1 MRPVDQHINL
11 PQRITR
17 KGFQT
22 IYRLVKT
29 YAKPSQNLFF
39 AKLPTQFFLSS
50 FLPFLIFSCLLLL
63 ASASLHAQEERSL
76 TRDGNKQFDKQK
88 YADAEA
94 SYKKAL
100 ETKNNFPE
108 AVFNLGDAMYKQGR
122 WDDAAKQFQLASKL
136 LTDSLMKARA
146 FHNLG
151 NCSMEKKEYEEA
163 VKAYKQA
170 LRINPADRDTKYNLA
185 YANAKLKDNSQ
196 NNQNKNDQ
204 NKQDKNKKDDKKDQ
218 DKKNG
223 DKKDQDKNDKD
234 KKDQQGKGDKDKKDP
249 KDSKDKDGQGD
260 KKDQQSKKYG
270 GTMTK
275 EQADKLLEALKAE
288 EQKTQEKMQKKTAKP
303 QEVKVE
309 KDW

>member
-1 MRPVDQHINL
+1 MRPSDQYINL
-11 PQRITR
+11 PQSATR

-22 IYRLVKT
+22 LYGFIK
-29 YAKPSQNLFF
+29 ACAQPFQN
-39 AKLPTQFFLSS
+39 KLPTQFLSAS
-50 FLPFLIFSCLLLL
+50 FLPFLIFSCLI
-63 ASASLHAQEERSL
+63 SHVSFLHAQEERSL

-122 WDDAAKQFQLASKL
+122 YDDAAKQFQLASKL

-151 NCSMEKKEYEEA
+151 NCSMEKNEYEEA

-170 LRINPADRDTKYNLA
+170 LRLNPSDRDTKYNLA

-196 NNQNKNDQ
+196 NKQDKKDQ
-204 NKQDKNKKDDKKDQ
+204 NKQDKDKKDDKKDQ
-218 DKKNG
+218 DKKG
-223 DKKDQDKNDKD
+223 QDKKDQGKNDKD

-249 KDSKDKDGQGD
+249 KDGKDKDGQGN
-260 KKDQQSKKYG
+260 KKDQQSKKNG

-288 EQKTQEKMQKKTAKP
+288 EQKTQEKMQRKTAKP

>member
-1 MRPVDQHINL
+1 MRPSDQHINL
-11 PQRITR
+11 PQSTTR

-22 IYRLVKT
+22 LYGFIKACAQPV
-29 YAKPSQNLFF
+29 QNKFTTQLFS
-39 AKLPTQFFLSS
+39 AS
-50 FLPFLIFSCLLLL
+50 FLPFLIFSCLM
-63 ASASLHAQEERSL
+63 SHVSCLHAQEERSL

-122 WDDAAKQFQLASKL
+122 YDDAAKQFQLASKL

-151 NCSMEKKEYEEA
+151 NCSMEKNEYEEA
-163 VKAYKQA
+163 VRAYKQA
-170 LRINPADRDTKYNLA
+170 LRLNPSDRDTKYNLA

-196 NNQNKNDQ
+196 NNKQNKNDQ
-204 NKQDKNKKDDKKDQ
+204 NKQDKDKKDNKKDQNKKDQ
-218 DKKNG
+218 DKNG
-223 DKKDQDKNDKD
+223 QGNNDKD
-234 KKDQQGKGDKDKKDP
+234 KKDQQGKDDKDKKDP
-249 KDSKDKDGQGD
+249 KDGKDKDGQGD
-260 KKDQQSKKYG
+260 KKDQQSKKNG